1 MTLEPW
7 MLQFAEEW
15 IAAWNSHDL
24 DRILAHYVDDFEMS
38 SPLIVERMNEPSG
51 TLRGKAAVRAYWAK
65 GLALP
70 PPIKF
75 ELLAVHAGVNRLAL
89 VYRSVGRRF
98 GIELLTLNEAR
109 LVTHGVALH
118 GEADTES
125 FGASV
130 SRWKLDREGPRS
142 R

>member
-1 MTLEPW
+1 MKTTLEPW

-75 ELLAVHAGVNRLAL
+75 ELLAVHAGVNRLGL

-98 GIELLTLNEAR
+98 GIEILTLNEAR
-109 LVTHGVALH
+109 RITHGVALH
-118 GEADTES
+118 GDADTEG

-130 SRWKLDREGPRS
+130 SR
-142 R
+142 

>member
-1 MTLEPW
+1 MEPW
-7 MLQFAEEW
+7 ALKFAEEW

-24 DRILAHYVDDFEMS
+24 DRILAHYADDLEIS

-75 ELLAVHAGVNRLAL
+75 ELLAVHAGVNRLGL

-98 GIELLTLNEAR
+98 GIEILHAQRCATRDARNRAPRRRRSGGFWSIGLTLEA
-109 LVTHGVALH
+109 
-118 GEADTES
+118 
-125 FGASV
+125 
-130 SRWKLDREGPRS
+130 
-142 R
+142 

>member
-1 MTLEPW
+1 
-7 MLQFAEEW
+7 
-15 IAAWNSHDL
+15 
-24 DRILAHYVDDFEMS
+24 MS

-51 TLRGKAAVRAYWAK
+51 TLRGKARAYWAK

-75 ELLAVHAGVNRLAL
+75 ELLAVRAGINRLGL
-89 VYRSVGRRF
+89 VYRGVGRRF
-98 GIELLTLNEAR
+98 GIEILTLNEAR

-118 GEADTES
+118 GADTEG

-130 SRWKLDREGPRS
+130 SR
-142 R
+142 

>member
-1 MTLEPW
+1 
-7 MLQFAEEW
+7 
-15 IAAWNSHDL
+15 
-24 DRILAHYVDDFEMS
+24 
-38 SPLIVERMNEPSG
+38 MNEPSG

-75 ELLAVHAGVNRLAL
+75 ELLAVHAGVNRLGL

-98 GIELLTLNEAR
+98 GIEILTPNESR
-109 LVTHGVALH
+109 RVTHGVALH
-118 GEADTES
+118 GDIDTDG

-130 SRWKLDREGPRS
+130 SR
-142 R
+142 